1 MGQTFQS
8 VRDRQDHPSGA
19 APPGTPAGMP
29 VILNSDSDVVTSLE
43 ESKKPNI
50 ARRALVLYGIAAF
63 VSLIGLADS
72 IYLTVEHLSGRS
84 VRCTIVRG
92 CSEVL
97 SSPYASVR
105 GVPLA
110 LVGAIAYFTV
120 FSLATL
126 AAFGYKSTA
135 RLLPIVVGIMFF
147 TTLWLFYLQAFVI
160 KAFCQ
165 FCLLSALVTLVL
177 TVLTFLARRLDRV

>member
-1 MGQTFQS
+1 M
-8 VRDRQDHPSGA
+8 
-19 APPGTPAGMP
+19 
-29 VILNSDSDVVTSLE
+29 
-43 ESKKPNI
+43 
-50 ARRALVLYGIAAF
+50 LYGFAAV
-63 VSLIGLADS
+63 VSIIGLVDS
-72 IYLTVEHLSGRS
+72 IYLTVEHLAGRS
-84 VRCTIVRG
+84 VRCTIVKG

-110 LVGAIAYFTV
+110 LIGAIAYFTV

-126 AAFGYKSTA
+126 AAFGYRSMA
-135 RLLPIVVGIMFF
+135 RLLPIVVGVMFL
-147 TTLWLFYLQAFVI
+147 TTLWLFYLQAVVI

-177 TVLTFLARRLDRV
+177 TVLIFLARRHEKSTLKLEL

>member
-1 MGQTFQS
+1 MTG
-8 VRDRQDHPSGA
+8 PNG
-19 APPGTPAGMP
+19 
-29 VILNSDSDVVTSLE
+29 INNLNHAQGV
-43 ESKKPNI
+43 
-50 ARRALVLYGIAAF
+50 RRAAILYGSAAF

-84 VRCTIVRG
+84 VRCTIVTG

-105 GVPLA
+105 GIPLA
-110 LVGAIAYFTV
+110 LVGATAYFVV

-126 AAFGYKSTA
+126 AAFGYKVA
-135 RLLPIVVGIMFF
+135 GQLLAVVVAVMFL
-147 TTLWLFYLQAFVI
+147 TTLWLLYLQAVVI

-165 FCLLSALVTLVL
+165 FCLLSAAVTIAL
-177 TVLTFLARRLDRV
+177 TLLISLTLRRQK